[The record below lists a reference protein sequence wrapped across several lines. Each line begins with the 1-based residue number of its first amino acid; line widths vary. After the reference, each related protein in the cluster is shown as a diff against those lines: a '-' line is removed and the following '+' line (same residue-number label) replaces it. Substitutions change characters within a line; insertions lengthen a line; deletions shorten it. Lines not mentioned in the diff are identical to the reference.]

1 MVGAMEVLAK
11 DQVLTSPTSIKW
23 DVLSAIGAMD
33 VVRPFKNLIDA
44 FETISKMTISAKAG
58 THDASAFGMAINT
71 FILNTKKFQERFVLL
86 CLTYVVVSGCSTF

>member
-1 MVGAMEVLAK
+1 MEVLAK
-11 DQVLTSPTSIKW
+11 DQVLTSPTSIQW

-33 VVRPFKNLIDA
+33 VVRPFKNLIDT

-71 FILNTKKFQERFVLL
+71 FILNTKKFQERFILL
-86 CLTYVVVSGCSTF
+86 CYVMFDLCGC

>member
-11 DQVLTSPTSIKW
+11 DQVLTSPTSIQW

-33 VVRPFKNLIDA
+33 VVRPFKNLIDT

-58 THDASAFGMAINT
+58 THVAAALGMAIYT
-71 FILNTKKFQERFVLL
+71 FILNTKKFQERFILL
-86 CLTYVVVSGCSTF
+86 CYVMFDLCGC

>member
-11 DQVLTSPTSIKW
+11 DQVLTSPTSIQW

-33 VVRPFKNLIDA
+33 VVRPFKNLIDT

-58 THDASAFGMAINT
+58 RNGDQHVHSEH
-71 FILNTKKFQERFVLL
+71 QE
-86 CLTYVVVSGCSTF
+86 VSGEIYFVMLCYV